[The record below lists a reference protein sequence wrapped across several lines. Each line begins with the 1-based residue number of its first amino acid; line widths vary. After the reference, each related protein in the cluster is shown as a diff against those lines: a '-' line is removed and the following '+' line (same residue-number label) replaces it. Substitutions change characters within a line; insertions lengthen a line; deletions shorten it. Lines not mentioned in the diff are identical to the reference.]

1 MSRILVT
8 GGAGY
13 IGSHTVKALLAAGHE
28 PVVLDDFSEGHREAV
43 PAEVKVVV
51 GRIHDR
57 AALDA
62 VLTGGA
68 IDAVIHFA
76 AHCYVGVSVGWPR
89 AYYDNNVVG
98 TLALLDALV
107 AHRVRPILFSSSC
120 AVYGDPGGEPLV
132 EERPFAPINPYGR
145 TKAVMEWA
153 LQDLRGAGE
162 IEYMALRYFN
172 AAGSD
177 PDGVLGEDHD
187 PETHLIPLVID
198 AALGTRGA
206 VTVFGTDYDTPDGTC
221 VRDYIH
227 VTDLAD
233 AHVRGIGH
241 LLDGGES
248 MALNLGTGTGYSV
261 NEVIAEVAKRSGASV
276 PHEFGERR
284 PGDPPSLVARPG
296 KAREVLG
303 WVPAHSSL
311 AEIVQNTWDWRAAH
325 PEGYA
330 S

>member
-28 PVVLDDFSEGHREAV
+28 PVVLDDFSEGHRLAV
-43 PAEVKVVV
+43 PEEVEIVV

-57 AALDA
+57 AVLDA
-62 VLTGGA
+62 ALSGGG

-76 AHCYVGVSVGWPR
+76 AHCYVGVSVGQPR

-98 TLALLDALV
+98 TLSLLDALV

-120 AVYGDPGGEPLV
+120 AVYGDPAGEPLI
-132 EERPFAPINPYGR
+132 EQRPFAPINPYGR

-153 LQDLRGAGE
+153 LDDLRGAGE

-172 AAGSD
+172 AAGAD
-177 PDGVLGEDHD
+177 PDGELGEDHD
-187 PETHLIPLVID
+187 PETHLLPLVID
-198 AALGTRGA
+198 AALGPARA

-248 MALNLGTGTGYSV
+248 MALNLGTGTGCSV
-261 NEVIAEVAKRSGASV
+261 LEVIAEVAGLSGNDV
-276 PHEFGERR
+276 PHDFGDRR
-284 PGDPPSLVARPG
+284 PGDPASLVARPG
-296 KAREVLG
+296 RAREVLG
-303 WVPAHSSL
+303 WAPEHSSL
-311 AEIVQNTWDWRAAH
+311 TEIVETAWTWRVAH
-325 PEGYA
+325 RGGYGG
-330 S
+330 

>member
-13 IGSHTVKALLAAGHE
+13 IGSHTVKALLNAGHE

-43 PAEVKVVV
+43 LGGVEIVV

-57 AALDA
+57 AVLDA
-62 VLTGGA
+62 TLSGGG

-76 AHCYVGVSVGWPR
+76 AHCYVGVSVGKPR

-98 TLALLDALV
+98 TLSLLDALV
-107 AHRVRPILFSSSC
+107 ANRVRPILFSSSC
-120 AVYGDPGGEPLV
+120 AVYGDPEGEPLV
-132 EERPFAPINPYGR
+132 
-145 TKAVMEWA
+145 VMEWA

-162 IEYMALRYFN
+162 IDYMALRYFN

-177 PDGVLGEDHD
+177 PDGELGEDHD

-198 AALGTRGA
+198 AALGPRGA

-227 VTDLAD
+227 VSDLAD

-248 MALNLGTGTGYSV
+248 MSLNLGTGTGYSV
-261 NEVIAEVAKRSGASV
+261 KDVIAEVAKFSGGKV
-276 PHEFGERR
+276 PHDFGDRR
-284 PGDPPSLVARPG
+284 PGDPASLVARPG

-303 WVPAHSSL
+303 WVPEHSSL
-311 AEIVQNTWDWRAAH
+311 TEIVETAWNWRASH
-325 PEGYA
+325 REGYGG
-330 S
+330 